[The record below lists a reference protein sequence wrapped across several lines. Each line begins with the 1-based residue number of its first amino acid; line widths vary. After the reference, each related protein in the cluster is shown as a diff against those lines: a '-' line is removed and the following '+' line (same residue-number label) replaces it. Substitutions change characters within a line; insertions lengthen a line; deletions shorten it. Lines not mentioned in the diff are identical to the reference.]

1 MIANPTHTPYDGS
14 AKPFSIGLK
23 PLDPEGWIEIDRHYR
38 AQLEEKDRLI
48 AERPGDVFAARAD
61 TNAAQ
66 REVLDKVVDH
76 LIRGHARIF
85 PGRDEWDFLGGRL
98 PRFQLHG
105 SDEPPL
111 QIAARFV
118 QEDLVLMRRM
128 DDGWRLAAA
137 SLCFPSSWTLAEK
150 FDRPLEQIHKPVP
163 GFGPDTRM
171 ATVIHR
177 IFDNLQPSQPVLRY
191 NWALT
196 TDDQL
201 YHPASEVQKTGGTP
215 ADVPRFGSIAAAFI
229 RVERQ
234 TLTRLPVSGDILFTI
249 RIHVDPVTAIKA
261 HPESITLAAGFADQL
276 AALDQAQLTYKRLVA
291 DRDTLVAD
299 LRAIAAG
306 QN

>member
-1 MIANPTHTPYDGS
+1 MAGPTHTPYDGS

-23 PLDPEGWIEIDRHYR
+23 PLDPAEWIEIDRHYR

-48 AERPGDVFAARAD
+48 AERPDDVFAARPD
-61 TNAAQ
+61 TDAAQ
-66 REVLDKVVDH
+66 REVLEMVVDH

-85 PGRDEWDFLGGRL
+85 PGRDEWDFLGDRL

-128 DDGWRLAAA
+128 EDGWRLAAA
-137 SLCFPSSWTLAEK
+137 SLCFPSSWTLGEK

-171 ATVIHR
+171 ATVIRR
-177 IFDNLQPSQPVLRY
+177 IFDNLQPEKPVERY
-191 NWALT
+191 NWSLQENDELYRPRSEAQKDARPGSSTGPRRDMAT
-196 TDDQL
+196 T
-201 YHPASEVQKTGGTP
+201 
-215 ADVPRFGSIAAAFI
+215 FI

-234 TLTRLPVSGDILFTI
+234 TLRKLPVSGDILFTI
-249 RIHVDPVTAIKA
+249 RICLDPLAVLA
-261 HPESITLAAGFADQL
+261 HHPDRMRIAGSFAEQLDGLDTHQL
-276 AALDQAQLTYKRLVA
+276 AYKNLAA
-291 DRDTLVAD
+291 DRDALAARLKALAD
-299 LRAIAAG
+299 G
-306 QN
+306 

>member
-1 MIANPTHTPYDGS
+1 MDPAHTPYDGS
-14 AKPFSIGLK
+14 STPFTIGLR
-23 PLDPEGWIEIDRHYR
+23 PLDPDNWIEIDRHYR

-48 AERPGDVFAARAD
+48 AERPDDVFAARPD
-61 TNAAQ
+61 TDDTQ
-66 REVLDKVVDH
+66 REVLEMVVDH

-128 DDGWRLAAA
+128 EDGWRLAAA
-137 SLCFPSSWTLAEK
+137 SLCFPSSWTLGEK

-171 ATVIHR
+171 ATVIRR
-177 IFDNLQPSQPVLRY
+177 IFDNLQREKPVERY
-191 NWALT
+191 NWSLQENDELYRPRSEAQKDARPGGSTGPRRDIAT
-196 TDDQL
+196 T
-201 YHPASEVQKTGGTP
+201 
-215 ADVPRFGSIAAAFI
+215 FI

-234 TLTRLPVSGDILFTI
+234 TLRKLLVSGDILFTI
-249 RIHVDPVTAIKA
+249 RICLDPLAVLA
-261 HPESITLAAGFADQL
+261 HHPDRMRIAGSFAEQLDGLDAHQL
-276 AALDQAQLTYKRLVA
+276 AYKNLAA
-291 DRDTLVAD
+291 DRDALAARLRTLAD
-299 LRAIAAG
+299 G
-306 QN
+306 